1 MLSTKLKLS
10 WVLVIVGRSTFSL
23 EIYPGGDETAEV
35 GKISVFLSNEG
46 DRPIVFEIKICL
58 MEECEEFQIEAKV
71 LKIKGDKYKPAFKST
86 FHYSYYYYV

>member
-35 GKISVFLSNEG
+35 GKISVFLS
-46 DRPIVFEIKICL
+46 IMITI
-58 MEECEEFQIEAKV
+58 I
-71 LKIKGDKYKPAFKST
+71 IIIIIII
-86 FHYSYYYYV
+86 